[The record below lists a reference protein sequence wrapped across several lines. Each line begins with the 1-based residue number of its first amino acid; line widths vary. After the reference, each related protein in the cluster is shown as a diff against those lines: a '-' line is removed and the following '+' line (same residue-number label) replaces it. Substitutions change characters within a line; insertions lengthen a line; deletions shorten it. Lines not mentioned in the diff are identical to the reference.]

1 MTKKTSSKHR
11 KSILDRRSILRRRPY
26 LMASIAVLSVT
37 AVALALY
44 LAFGE
49 SEAEP
54 QRRVRQEPVVT
65 TEKLVSVEVV
75 DSDFVPKD
83 LTVNVG
89 ATVTWEFTGDLP
101 HDVTEDRGKFESPK
115 LSKGDEWSL
124 TMDEPGTYY
133 YYCTLHHVMQGT
145 LTVVP

>member
-1 MTKKTSSKHR
+1 MAKKTSSKR
-11 KSILDRRSILRRRPY
+11 KNIFRRRPY
-26 LMASIAVLSVT
+26 LMASIAILSVT

-54 QRRVRQEPVVT
+54 KRLVRQTPVVSS
-65 TEKLVSVEVV
+65 EEQVSVEVI

-83 LTVNVG
+83 LTVNAG

-101 HDVTEDRGKFESPK
+101 HDVTEDRGAFASPT
-115 LSKGDEWSL
+115 LSEGDEWSR

-133 YYCTLHHVMQGT
+133 YYCTLHHGMQGT
-145 LTVVP
+145 LTVNP